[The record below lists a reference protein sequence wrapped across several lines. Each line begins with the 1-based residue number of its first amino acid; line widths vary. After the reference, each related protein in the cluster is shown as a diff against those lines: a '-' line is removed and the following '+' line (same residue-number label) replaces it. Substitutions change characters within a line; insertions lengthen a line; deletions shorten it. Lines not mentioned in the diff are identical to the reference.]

1 MNMSKLLLVFFACA
15 LGACSIQQLPDNFSR
30 ALMNQHDLD
39 ITKDSLPS
47 YLVMLDAMVLTYPD
61 DTDFLFAAAKLNG
74 AYAGAFSNS
83 QPQKKRM
90 TEKALTY
97 ASRGL
102 CEHDDDFCDL
112 AKQSNEAIQTR
123 LEEDAD
129 EDDLPALYGF
139 ASAWA
144 GWIQT
149 HTDDWNAI
157 AQVPKVKTLMQ
168 WTVTT
173 DPTYDN
179 GTALIYLG
187 VLESQIPPSLGGK
200 PEQARRYFEQAIQQT
215 QGQHFMAK
223 VMFAQHYSRLMYDQE
238 LHDSLLNDVIK
249 GNPERE
255 GLTLINLMAQK
266 QAKTMLAESAD
277 YFE

>member
-1 MNMSKLLLVFFACA
+1 MSKLLLVFFTCA

-39 ITKDSLPS
+39 ITKDSIPS

-74 AYAGAFSNS
+74 AYAGAFSDS

-97 ASRGL
+97 AARGL

-112 AKQSNEAIQTR
+112 AKQPNETIQTR

-168 WTVTT
+168 WAVKT

-238 LHDSLLNDVIK
+238 LHDTLLNDVI
-249 GNPERE
+249 NATPERE
-255 GLTLINLMAQK
+255 GLTLINLMAQQ